1 MFPIKDHNPSNKLPF
16 VNIFIIALTS
26 YVFFLE
32 ITSVSFEDF
41 ILRFALIPG
50 NVDLKVPATLM
61 PFLYSIFL
69 HGGWMHI
76 ISNMWF
82 LWIFGDNIESH
93 LGHLNYLV
101 FYLVS

>member
-93 LGHLNYLV
+93 LGHLNY
-101 FYLVS
+101 